1 MAMARNIGER
11 NPITYRG
18 DPIPYERLGAHERSM
33 VDSADSLD
41 RIIAASCGW
50 GEDVLCHD
58 PCADVR
64 QVIAVNS
71 GRKTAHLSDLP
82 KDVRKRI
89 VPTMVEDE
97 GGCLTEHM
105 PSAEERFDAA
115 RACYAPE
122 VLHKDPD
129 PRVRAAVAANGN
141 YLSELFDDESD
152 MVRVQVARRGFALDE
167 YSHDPCAEVRMAVAA
182 AGHAHVLLAGDAC
195 ANVRASVAA
204 HTEDAG
210 LIDTLSRDPETSVK
224 CALARRGL
232 AARRLSG
239 IGQPTIV
246 RLTLADADVPPE
258 ILEKLASD
266 PDARVSATASRRLE
280 GGTPPDNP
288 QAEREMLAKC
298 ATARNA
304 APRQTHRKT
313 I

>member
-1 MAMARNIGER
+1 MAMTRIGER

-18 DPIPYERLGAHERSM
+18 NPIPYDRLGEHERSM
-33 VDSADSLD
+33 VDSSDSLD

-50 GEDVLCHD
+50 GEDVLRHD

-82 KDVRKRI
+82 KGVRKKI
-89 VPTMVEDE
+89 VPTMQADE
-97 GGCLTEHM
+97 GGCTVEHF
-105 PSAEERFDAA
+105 PSVAERLDAA

-122 VLHKDPD
+122 ILHKDPD

-152 MVRVQVARRGFALDE
+152 MVRIQVAKRGYALDE
-167 YSHDPCAEVRMAVAA
+167 YSHDPCADVRMAVAA
-182 AGHAHVLLAGDAC
+182 MGHAHVLLAGDPC
-195 ANVRASVAA
+195 AGVRACVAE
-204 HTEDAG
+204 HTSDEGLVDA
-210 LIDTLSRDPETSVK
+210 LSRDSDASVK

-239 IGQPTIV
+239 IGQPTVV
-246 RLTLADADVPPE
+246 RLTLADADVPE
-258 ILEKLASD
+258 DILEKLASD
-266 PDARVSATASRRLE
+266 PDARVSATASRRLG

-298 ATARNA
+298 APTRNA